1 MKCVFCSI
9 AEKKSPA
16 EIIFEDEDFIS
27 FLDIN
32 PFNFGHTL
40 VIPKNHFNNF
50 MEIPAEL
57 NGRLFNLVQ
66 TISKKVL
73 RGLNASGLNVIIN
86 NGSIAGQTIFHAHV
100 HLIPRSE
107 DDGHRFAR
115 NLKKYSNGEMKQYAE
130 LIRNSLIEVD

>member
-16 EIIFEDEDFIS
+16 EIIFEDNDFIS

-40 VIPKNHFNNF
+40 VVTKNHFENF
-50 MEIPAEL
+50 MELPADL
-57 NGRLFNLVQ
+57 NGKMFNLVQ
-66 TISKKVL
+66 SLSIKVMK
-73 RGLNASGLNVIIN
+73 GLNVSGLNVIIN
-86 NGSIAGQTIFHAHV
+86 NGEIAGQTIFHAHV
-100 HLIPRSE
+100 HLIPRAE
-107 DDGHRFAR
+107 DDGHRYTR